1 MAPSANSLALAALEL
16 AALDS
21 LAPLC
26 LHLRQLHP
34 IFEDTTMK
42 LVWLMLAG
50 ALGTVARYGLT
61 LGVHNWLSGRS
72 SGSLVAGTQATTFP
86 LGTLVVNVV
95 GSLLL
100 AFIATLALHEMVKP
114 ELRLI
119 LGTGFLGAFTTFSTF
134 ELESENL
141 LSSGQWAATTL
152 YIGGNLLL
160 GFGAIFL
167 GRAIAL
173 RVLA

>member
-1 MAPSANSLALAALEL
+1 
-16 AALDS
+16 
-21 LAPLC
+21 
-26 LHLRQLHP
+26 
-34 IFEDTTMK
+34 MK
-42 LVWLMLAG
+42 LMWIMLAG
-50 ALGTVARYGLT
+50 ALGTGARYGLT
-61 LGVHNWLSGRS
+61 VAIHSWLSGRG
-72 SGSLVAGTQATTFP
+72 SGSFVAGAQGTTFP

-134 ELESENL
+134 ELEAENL
-141 LSSGQWAATTL
+141 LSSGQWLATTL
-152 YIGGNLLL
+152 YVGGNLLL

-173 RVLA
+173 RVLV